1 MMVSLRFIKFKN
13 KNMKWII
20 RQRPEIEN
28 TITLFSDDLIMYST
42 KPKDN

>member
-1 MMVSLRFIKFKN
+1 
-13 KNMKWII
+13 MKRII

-28 TITLFSDDLIMYST
+28 AITLFSDDITMYST